1 MSVSDNIKRGTIDI
15 LVLTLLGQGDMYG
28 YQISQ
33 ELERQSRGL
42 YTLLETSLYP
52 TLYRLEDKG
61 MIESRRE
68 LVGKRRVRIYYHLSE
83 KGAAYLKDIRRE
95 YLSLNRGVLYILG
108 ITHLESMDKEV
119 QGNEP

>member
-1 MSVSDNIKRGTIDI
+1 MSVSDNIKRGTIDV
-15 LVLTLLGQGDMYG
+15 LVLTLLKQGDMYG

-33 ELERQSRGL
+33 ELDQQSRGL
-42 YTLLETSLYP
+42 YTLQETSLYP

-68 LVGKRRVRIYYHLSE
+68 LVGRRRTRVYYHITE
-83 KGAAYLKDIRRE
+83 KGVEYLQRIRRD

-108 ITHLESMDKEV
+108 IDQMETLEKEIRRK
-119 QGNEP
+119 